1 MIQLDSNYYFLKSNP
16 TEVWWEY
23 IHTCQNS
30 SKISNV
36 SAFKFL
42 EVHIVL
48 VQLFQDLD
56 NSAQNFYF
64 NKSYS
69 SFPRDITF
77 NLIKFSTCTF
87 ILIKSSTT
95 CKCPLYGPQ
104 VWTDGSLDKSSAQ
117 DMRIWVVDTYMGVK
131 SVVLMTKTTDLHNGV
146 QHWLAWLNFF
156 LYISVT

>member
-1 MIQLDSNYYFLKSNP
+1 MYRHSN
-16 TEVWWEY
+16 
-23 IHTCQNS
+23 C
-30 SKISNV
+30 
-36 SAFKFL
+36 KFL

-48 VQLFQDLD
+48 IIQLFQDLD

-64 NKSYS
+64 NKSIS

-95 CKCPLYGPQ
+95 CKWPLYGPQ
-104 VWTDGSLDKSSAQ
+104 VWTDGSLDKSAAQ

>member
-1 MIQLDSNYYFLKSNP
+1 MYRHSN
-16 TEVWWEY
+16 
-23 IHTCQNS
+23 C
-30 SKISNV
+30 
-36 SAFKFL
+36 KFL

-48 VQLFQDLD
+48 IIQLFQDLD

-95 CKCPLYGPQ
+95 CKWPLYGPQ

-146 QHWLAWLNFF
+146 QHWLALAQFLS
-156 LYISVT
+156 LYISNLVEMNGPNVSLLNELCCWSTSVFSLKSC